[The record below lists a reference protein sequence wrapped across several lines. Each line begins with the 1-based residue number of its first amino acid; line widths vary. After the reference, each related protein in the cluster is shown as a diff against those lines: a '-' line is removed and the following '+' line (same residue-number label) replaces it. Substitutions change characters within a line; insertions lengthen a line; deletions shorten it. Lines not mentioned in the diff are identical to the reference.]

1 LISPALEQ
9 LIKPA
14 TRVQQMLWATL
25 TASLLVYVAVAYV
38 AARPEEARE
47 IPANMTLAL
56 ALIACAI
63 AALASRIPAVLLSD
77 DKLRALLT
85 PEPSPEELA
94 KNPQTGKVHPERQR
108 EIEALPVHEQ
118 RLLRLPAAAFVPF
131 IARLVLNESIGIFG
145 LVLSFLSHRFE
156 PVLPFALAAIVL
168 NLLARPNLR
177 ALLQRGA
184 HLVR

>member
-1 LISPALEQ
+1 
-9 LIKPA
+9 
-14 TRVQQMLWATL
+14 MLWATL
-25 TASLLVYVAVAYV
+25 TASLLVYLAVAYV

-56 ALIACAI
+56 ALVACVV
-63 AALASRIPAVLLSD
+63 AALAYRIPAVLLSD
-77 DKLRALLT
+77 GKLRTLMT

-94 KNPQTGKVHPERQR
+94 KNPQTGRADPERQR
-108 EIEALPVHEQ
+108 EIEALPAHEQ

-131 IARLVLNESIGIFG
+131 IVRLVLNESIGIFG
-145 LVLSFLSHRFE
+145 LVLSFLSQRFE
-156 PVLPFALAAIVL
+156 PVLPFVLAAIVL

-177 ALLQRGA
+177 GLLERSA